1 MTDGSEMKETDVT
14 ALSRREGG
22 YRYYYLK
29 YGKMDA
35 HTHSRMSHASFQQCV
50 NAVSAVLRAL
60 LFA

>member
-14 ALSRREGG
+14 ALSRREGR

-35 HTHSRMSHASFQQCV
+35 HSFSHES
-50 NAVSAVLRAL
+50 
-60 LFA
+60 